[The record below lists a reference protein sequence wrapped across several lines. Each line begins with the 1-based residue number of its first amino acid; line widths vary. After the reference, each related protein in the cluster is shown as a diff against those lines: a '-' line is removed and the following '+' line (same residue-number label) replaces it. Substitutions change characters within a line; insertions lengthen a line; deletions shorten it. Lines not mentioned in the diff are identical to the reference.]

1 MNYIKPFTQIYTGI
15 LRKKKVKNQAIHIDY
30 PCTFN

>member
-1 MNYIKPFTQIYTGI
+1 MNYIKLLTQIYI
-15 LRKKKVKNQAIHIDY
+15 LRRKKTVKNQAIHIDY